1 MWALVGKE
9 RCLLQSPTRLG
20 SIQQQHGC
28 CPFIYWT
35 RNSHITSRGT
45 GLRNISTWPTL
56 HYLGQEQ
63 RAAAVAVTSLPPV
76 LYCVLARSCILSPLP
91 NRISAELTGP
101 AHPHRAIPRPNLV
114 ISHLPASPCSPLSS
128 VSFVT
133 FWAGRDANALWSF
146 PLSQPRPV
154 WHAARIR
161 ARPQEPQGPPREG
174 CIVPMGPLVTCGALD
189 P

>member
-1 MWALVGKE
+1 M
-9 RCLLQSPTRLG
+9 
-20 SIQQQHGC
+20 
-28 CPFIYWT
+28 
-35 RNSHITSRGT
+35 GT
-45 GLRNISTWPTL
+45 GGEGEVPPPVPSQAGEHPATAWLLPFYLLDQKLAYHFQRNRPQEYFYLANPTL
-56 HYLGQEQ
+56 PGAGAEGSGCSCHIS
-63 RAAAVAVTSLPPV
+63 ATHPV
-76 LYCVLARSCILSPLP
+76 LCVGQKLHPKPLP

-101 AHPHRAIPRPNLV
+101 TPLHRAISRPNLV
-114 ISHLPASPCSPLSS
+114 ISHLPASPCSPLSN

-174 CIVPMGPLVTCGALD
+174 CLVPMGPLVTCGALD